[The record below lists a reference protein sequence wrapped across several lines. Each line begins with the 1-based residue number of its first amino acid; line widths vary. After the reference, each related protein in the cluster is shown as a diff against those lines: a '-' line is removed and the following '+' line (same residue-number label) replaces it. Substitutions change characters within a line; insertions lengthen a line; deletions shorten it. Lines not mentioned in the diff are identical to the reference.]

1 MHLSYGLRLP
11 TDVRH
16 VPVVRHL
23 ATATLTELGVSP
35 DSIDDIALAVTEA
48 CSNVVQHAGS
58 GADFE
63 VRVSVEGEWC
73 RIEVVDGGGGF
84 DPARAA
90 AEVLAEGPSSDL
102 THGRGLGL
110 MRILVDQLHFEP
122 GEAGTTVVL
131 VKHLRLRSGS
141 VLAAQHRDTSAGA
154 PGGPDAPGEVAQGA
168 PSASGQD
175 VREGA

>member
-23 ATATLTELGVSP
+23 AIATLTELGVSRG
-35 DSIDDIALAVTEA
+35 SIDDIALAVTEA
-48 CSNVVQHAGS
+48 CSNVVQHAG
-58 GADFE
+58 GGDFE

-73 RIEVVDGGGGF
+73 RIEVLDGGAGF
-84 DPARAA
+84 DPAEASAA
-90 AEVLAEGPSSDL
+90 VLAEGPSADL

-122 GEAGTTVVL
+122 RDGGTTVVL
-131 VKHLRLRSGS
+131 LKHLVLREGS
-141 VLAAQHRDTSAGA
+141 VLAAAVAAATA
-154 PGGPDAPGEVAQGA
+154 PGTSSRTGPGLGPVTEDP
-168 PSASGQD
+168 
-175 VREGA
+175 R

>member
-1 MHLSYGLRLP
+1 VHLSYGLRLP

-23 ATATLTELGVSP
+23 ATATLSELGVSP

-73 RIEVVDGGGGF
+73 RIEVIDGGGF

-131 VKHLRLRSGS
+131 VKHLRLLDGS
-141 VLAAQHRDTSAGA
+141 VLAASVRSAA
-154 PGGPDAPGEVAQGA
+154 AADAH
-168 PSASGQD
+168 
-175 VREGA
+175 EGA

>member
-23 ATATLTELGVSP
+23 ATATLTELGVNRQ
-35 DSIDDIALAVTEA
+35 SIDDIALAVTEA
-48 CSNVVQHAGS
+48 CSNVVQHAGA

-63 VRVSVEGEWC
+63 VRIRVEGEWC

-122 GEAGTTVVL
+122 GESGTTVVL
-131 VKHLRLRSGS
+131 VKHLGLRSGS
-141 VLAAQHRDTSAGA
+141 VLAAGAAAAGGEA
-154 PGGPDAPGEVAQGA
+154 AAGELAGSDAGPAAATPPARAADA
-168 PSASGQD
+168 
-175 VREGA
+175 